1 MVTDGMGI
9 ADSKAIILAAGRGSR
24 MKSLTENQPKCRAVL
39 HGKQLIEW
47 QMQALRD
54 GGIANIAI
62 VRGYLAENFTYPIEY
77 FENERWFQTNMV
89 VSLLKASEWLENFPC
104 VVSYSDIVYSADAVN
119 RLKNAEGDITIAYD
133 KNWLRLWSMRFD
145 DPLSDAETF
154 RLDGNRVV
162 EIGGRAKS
170 TGEIK
175 GQYMGLFRFSPK
187 GWSEV
192 KNYLSSLPQ
201 SVVDKLDITALLQA
215 LIQGKVEI
223 TATPIADNW
232 YEVDSQKDLNCYQQ
246 LSALW

>member
-1 MVTDGMGI
+1 MGI
-9 ADSKAIILAAGRGSR
+9 AESKAIILAAGRGSR

-39 HGKQLIEW
+39 HGKQLLEW
-47 QMQALRD
+47 QMLALRD
-54 GGIANIAI
+54 GGIGDIAI
-62 VRGYLAENFTYPIEY
+62 VRGYLAENFTYPIKY
-77 FENERWFQTNMV
+77 FENERWSETNMV
-89 VSLLKASEWLENFPC
+89 VSLLKASEWLENFSC
-104 VVSYSDIVYSADAVN
+104 VVSYSDIVYSADAVK
-119 RLKNAEGDITIAYD
+119 RLTNAEGDITIAYD

-154 RLDGNRVV
+154 QLVGNRVV

-187 GWSEV
+187 GWSVV

-201 SVVDKLDITALLQA
+201 SVVNKLDITTLLQA
-215 LIQGKVEI
+215 LIREKIEI
-223 TATPIADNW
+223 DATPIFDNW
-232 YEVDSQKDLNCYQQ
+232 YEVDTQEDLNCYQQ